1 MSPKYYSTAEMIQ
14 IMGAASYCL
23 IDLHD
28 ELEELAVAYDRVPA
42 ELVHELL
49 EKYDT
54 TLEDLLNE
62 NDSLFI

>member
-14 IMGAASYCL
+14 IMRVASYCL

-28 ELEELAVAYDRVPA
+28 ELEELAVAYDRVPV